1 MRLIKNTGSDRVV
14 DELRAC
20 LAAGSRL
27 DFASPGFSLYAYAEL
42 KDLLDKLGNS
52 RLVLPSAKGGD
63 LTLLGNDSDR
73 SNTTSS

>member
-42 KDLLDKLGNS
+42 KDLLDKLGNN
-52 RLVLPSAKGGD
+52 LAAILEQHGIK
-63 LTLLGNDSDR
+63 TLR
-73 SNTTSS
+73 SL